1 MDNERSSINIR
12 SVFGI
17 PIQIEASWIL
27 LYAFLTMALAIGY
40 FPVVLRGRIGVLY
53 WIISAVTI
61 LLLFG
66 SLIIHE
72 FGHALTAHHFN
83 IPVNRITLFISGGS
97 VQMTAFPSNAHAE
110 FWIATAGP
118 LANIGITI
126 FLVLLGLVIDNIFG
140 TVEILLAP
148 IKLLVATNS
157 AIAIFNL
164 LPVLPLDGGRAF
176 RALMWRSSNDQ
187 KQATLLA
194 GVEGQFVA
202 YIFIVFGVVQV
213 FSGNLVYGLWVA
225 VTGFILDQG
234 ALTNNSKVYSLEHLK
249 NLPVSAV
256 MSTEKFYLPADTN
269 LQEFF
274 EYYFLRD
281 DHHLYIIEREN
292 LPIGLFSFEQLGQT
306 PRLKWSETKVS
317 QIMTSM
323 EDQKWVEP
331 GAHFGQALQDMDA
344 NGLEVLPVVKDRN
357 LLGLITRADIIH
369 IIRKFNL

>member
-1 MDNERSSINIR
+1 M
-12 SVFGI
+12 F
-17 PIQIEASWIL
+17 
-27 LYAFLTMALAIGY
+27 
-40 FPVVLRGRIGVLY
+40 Y
-53 WIISAVTI
+53 WIISALTI

-66 SLIIHE
+66 SLLIHE

-97 VQMTAFPSNAHAE
+97 VHMTAFPSSAPAE
-110 FWIATAGP
+110 FWIAAAGP

-140 TVEILLAP
+140 TVEIIIAP
-148 IKLLVATNS
+148 IQLLVATNS

-176 RALMWRSSNDQ
+176 RALMWRSSNDP
-187 KQATLLA
+187 KQATLLT
-194 GVEGQFVA
+194 GMEGQFVA

-213 FSGNLVYGLWVA
+213 FSGNLIYGLWVA
-225 VTGFILDQG
+225 VTGFILDRG
-234 ALTNNSKVYSLEHLK
+234 AFTNNSEVYSLEHLK

-256 MSTEKFYLPADTN
+256 MSTEKFYLAADTT

-292 LPIGLFSFEQLGQT
+292 HPIGLLSFEQLGQT
-306 PRLKWSETKVS
+306 PRLKWKETTVS
-317 QIMTSM
+317 QIMTSL

-331 GAHFGQALQDMDA
+331 ETLFGQAFQDMGA
-344 NGLEVLPVVKDRN
+344 NGLEVLPVLRDRN
-357 LLGLITRADIIH
+357 FLGLITQADIIH
-369 IIRKFNL
+369 IIRMFYQ

>member
-1 MDNERSSINIR
+1 
-12 SVFGI
+12 
-17 PIQIEASWIL
+17 
-27 LYAFLTMALAIGY
+27 MALAIGY
-40 FPVVLRGRIGVLY
+40 FPVVLSGRIGVFY
-53 WIISAVTI
+53 WIISALTI
-61 LLLFG
+61 LFLFG
-66 SLIIHE
+66 SLLIHE
-72 FGHALTAHHFN
+72 FGHALIAHHFN
-83 IPVNRITLFISGGS
+83 ITVNKITLFISGGS
-97 VQMTAFPSNAHAE
+97 VHMTAFPSNALAE
-110 FWIATAGP
+110 FWIAAAGP
-118 LANIGITI
+118 LANIGISI
-126 FLVLLGLVIDNIFG
+126 LLALLGLVIDYIFG

-148 IKLLVATNS
+148 IKLLVATNT

-213 FSGNLVYGLWVA
+213 FSGNLIYGLWVA

-234 ALTNNSKVYSLEHLK
+234 ALTNNSNVYSLEYLK

-256 MSTEKFYLPADTN
+256 MSTEKFNLPADTT

-274 EYYFLRD
+274 EYYFLKD

-292 LPIGLFSFEQLGQT
+292 HPIGLLSFEQLGQT
-306 PRLKWSETKVS
+306 PRFKWNETRVS
-317 QIMTSM
+317 QIMTSL

-331 GAHFGQALQDMDA
+331 ETRFWQALQDMGA
-344 NGLEVLPVVKDRN
+344 NELEVLPVLQDRK
-357 LLGLITRADIIH
+357 LSGLITQADIIH